1 MCIRDSLALGSV
13 PRKTDKRN
21 EGQLNVPLHFGGI
34 TIAPGDFA
42 YADETGVIFA
52 EKALVS

>member
-1 MCIRDSLALGSV
+1 MSLGVLALGSV